1 MNLFLSKGR
10 EMLNYRM
17 SARRTDSHGSIA
29 MTKSAE
35 VLLDTGTAGRD
46 DAMNPVELLLSALA
60 ACIIKGIERAAPMI
74 HFSFEGVEIEIDAA
88 RQDVPPKL
96 VSISYRLLVRTS
108 ETDQR
113 LELLHT
119 NVRKYGTIY
128 NTLASTVELSGT
140 IGRLL

>member
-1 MNLFLSKGR
+1 
-10 EMLNYRM
+10 MLNYRV

-29 MTKSAE
+29 MAKSAR
-35 VLLDTGTAGRD
+35 VTLDTDIGGRD

-60 ACIIKGIERAAPMI
+60 ACIIKGIERVAPMI
-74 HFSFEGVEIEIDAA
+74 HFRFEDVEIEIEAA

-96 VSISYRLLVRTS
+96 VSIHYRLLVRTS

-128 NTLASTVELSGT
+128 NTLASTIALSGT
-140 IGRLL
+140 IGRLP

>member
-1 MNLFLSKGR
+1 
-10 EMLNYRM
+10 MLDYRIF
-17 SARRTDSHGSIA
+17 ARRTDSHGSIA
-29 MTKSAE
+29 VAKSAR
-35 VLLDTGTAGRD
+35 VTLDTDIGGRD

-60 ACIIKGIERAAPMI
+60 ACIIKGIERVAPMI
-74 HFSFEGVEIEIDAA
+74 RFSFEAVEIEIEAA

-96 VSISYRLLVRTS
+96 VSIDYRLLVRTT

-128 NTLASTVELSGT
+128 NTLASTVALNGT
-140 IGRLL
+140 IGRLP